1 MCRLGKLNFVAGA
14 EIARRY
20 LRQGEGLRWTCRDG
34 ATGRGLP
41 ASRTAGAQGPAV
53 TDAGRFPALRHRNF
67 RLFLAGQGVSIVGT
81 WMQTTAQAWLV
92 LTLTNSPFRL
102 GAISALQWLPVMVLS
117 VVGGAVADRMPKR
130 RLLMMTQTVLMM
142 QAFVLGVLSWLDL
155 VRYWH
160 VAVLA
165 GLLGVVTS
173 FDLPARQA
181 FFVDMVVRENV
192 MNAIALNSA
201 LVNVGR
207 VLGPAISGL
216 VIARTG
222 VAAAFL
228 INGLSF
234 VAVIAALAAMRV
246 KPPARVPPRP
256 LVGHI
261 KEGVAYVRATPS
273 ILTVMALVA
282 AISTFALNFSN
293 VLVPV
298 LAHAILG
305 GSAHTFGL
313 LMSALGAGSF
323 AGAVSL
329 AATSG
334 RGPERGVI
342 VAGGTVVTTMVLA
355 LGLVRSFPQAA
366 ALLFVAGFAMIVFS
380 ATANAYVQ
388 ARVPDPLLGRVM
400 SIYSVLWAGVTP
412 VGALLSGGIMDLWG
426 PRAGFVAGGAL
437 ALSSIAV
444 VTWWSR
450 RAIAPPGSD
459 TAGLPA

>member
-1 MCRLGKLNFVAGA
+1 LS
-14 EIARRY
+14 
-20 LRQGEGLRWTCRDG
+20 DG
-34 ATGRGLP
+34 
-41 ASRTAGAQGPAV
+41 S
-53 TDAGRFPALRHRNF
+53 RFPALRHRNF

-92 LTLTNSPFRL
+92 LTLTNSPFLL
-102 GAISALQWLPVMVLS
+102 GAVSALQWLPVMVLS

-130 RLLMMTQTVLMM
+130 RLLMVTQSILMT
-142 QAFVLGVLSWLDL
+142 QAFVLGALSWWHL

-165 GLLGVVTS
+165 GLLGTVTS

-181 FFVDMVVRENV
+181 FFVDMVAREDV

-216 VIARTG
+216 VIASTG

-228 INGLSF
+228 LNGVSF

-246 KPPARVPPRP
+246 RPPEPVPPRP

-261 KEGVAYVRATPS
+261 GEGLAYVRATPS
-273 ILTVMALVA
+273 ILTVLALLA

-298 LAHAILG
+298 LARAMLE

-323 AGAVSL
+323 AGAVSV
-329 AATSG
+329 AASR
-334 RGPERGVI
+334 RGPDRRVI
-342 VAGGTVVTTMVLA
+342 NAGGIAVTTMVLA
-355 LGLVRSFPQAA
+355 LGFVRTFEQAA
-366 ALLFVAGFAMIVFS
+366 ALLAVAGFSMIVFS

-388 ARVPDPLLGRVM
+388 ARVPDFLLGRVM

-412 VGALLSGGIMDLWG
+412 VGALLIGGIMDLWG

-437 ALSSIAV
+437 ALLSIAV

-450 RAIAPPGSD
+450 RIIAQPAD
-459 TAGLPA
+459 RAAGLPA